1 MEPTGESRAAEE
13 TELAEVRAQLS
24 EAQQTIEAIRGGGI
38 DSLMI
43 GPPGQEQVY
52 ALVSADRP
60 YRLIVEAM
68 NEGAATVSP
77 RGVILNANPRLG
89 AMTGRSAADLV
100 GTAVLDLIPDV
111 HRAAFTALLDV
122 GTSGSSRG
130 EVNLTGPGGTTFPVL
145 LAVSGFDLDGMFLRC
160 LVLTDLTAQR
170 AAESQAA
177 EVHEALREQTSFLE
191 QAQESLGL
199 GWWNYDPE
207 REEMLTFSPA
217 ACQIFGLIPAEFDG
231 KPETL
236 SSLVHPDDLSRI
248 NEAYRAAL
256 AGGFPYQAEHRIVRP
271 DGELRWVLMA
281 GVVRHYDAGAAKRM
295 LGICQDITDRKRIEN
310 EIRASAAYNRSL
322 IEANLN
328 PMVTIGP
335 DGTITDLNAATERA
349 TGYGR
354 AELLGTEFSGYFTEP
369 DLARASYERAF
380 RDGSARDYP
389 LGLRHRDGHITSVL
403 YNAAVYLDPAGRVL
417 GVIAAARDVTETNRI
432 QAALRASEERLRVL
446 FDNAPVGMGEM
457 TLNNEFVRVNSCFCQ
472 FIGYTADELLSPSL
486 RREDLTHPDDR
497 NADLASRQRLT
508 SGEIDTY
515 SIEKRFV
522 QKGGNVVWA
531 EVSNTLVRNPDGSPL
546 LYVGTMR
553 DLTAQREAEAQ
564 VRTLHADLEARVQE
578 RTADLERSNKNLEAF
593 TYSVSHDLRAPLRGL
608 SGFSAALVEDYSD
621 RLDKTG
627 RGYAERIQ
635 AASERMATLID
646 DLLQLSRVSRT
657 DMNLGPVDLSAEVAA
672 IVGELQASE
681 PGRRVRFAIQDG
693 VWVTADR
700 GLIRTVVQNLL
711 ENAWK
716 FTARRDAATIEFGTT
731 PADDAR
737 ICCYVRDNGA
747 GFDPAY
753 ADKLFQPFERLHEAA
768 DFPGTGIGLASVQRI
783 IERHGGRTWAEGAVD
798 RGATFYF
805 TLDAKDTS

>member
-1 MEPTGESRAAEE
+1 
-13 TELAEVRAQLS
+13 
-24 EAQQTIEAIRGGGI
+24 
-38 DSLMI
+38 
-43 GPPGQEQVY
+43 
-52 ALVSADRP
+52 
-60 YRLIVEAM
+60 
-68 NEGAATVSP
+68 
-77 RGVILNANPRLG
+77 
-89 AMTGRSAADLV
+89 
-100 GTAVLDLIPDV
+100 
-111 HRAAFTALLDV
+111 
-122 GTSGSSRG
+122 
-130 EVNLTGPGGTTFPVL
+130 
-145 LAVSGFDLDGMFLRC
+145 
-160 LVLTDLTAQR
+160 
-170 AAESQAA
+170 
-177 EVHEALREQTSFLE
+177 
-191 QAQESLGL
+191 
-199 GWWNYDPE
+199 
-207 REEMLTFSPA
+207 
-217 ACQIFGLIPAEFDG
+217 
-231 KPETL
+231 
-236 SSLVHPDDLSRI
+236 
-248 NEAYRAAL
+248 
-256 AGGFPYQAEHRIVRP
+256 
-271 DGELRWVLMA
+271 
-281 GVVRHYDAGAAKRM
+281 
-295 LGICQDITDRKRIEN
+295 
-310 EIRASAAYNRSL
+310 
-322 IEANLN
+322 
-328 PMVTIGP
+328 
-335 DGTITDLNAATERA
+335 
-349 TGYGR
+349 
-354 AELLGTEFSGYFTEP
+354 
-369 DLARASYERAF
+369 
-380 RDGSARDYP
+380 
-389 LGLRHRDGHITSVL
+389 
-403 YNAAVYLDPAGRVL
+403 VL